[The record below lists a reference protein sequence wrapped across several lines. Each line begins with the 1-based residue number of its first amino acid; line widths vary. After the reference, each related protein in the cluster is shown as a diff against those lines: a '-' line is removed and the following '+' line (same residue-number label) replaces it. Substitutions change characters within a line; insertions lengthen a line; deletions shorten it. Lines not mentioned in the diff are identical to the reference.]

1 MTGPVEVWSDDSAAD
16 DADGVSEDGNA
27 GSSDADADAEAIG
40 AFNIPPHDL
49 QVTWNGI
56 RPGSAEVE
64 RFREWVLNVR
74 DFPMSAMP
82 PFARDKFTGRMR
94 DAIRQAKESTGTSGA
109 AEIAIT
115 DAATKA
121 VMETMRE

>member
-1 MTGPVEVWSDDSAAD
+1 
-16 DADGVSEDGNA
+16 
-27 GSSDADADAEAIG
+27 
-40 AFNIPPHDL
+40 
-49 QVTWNGI
+49 
-56 RPGSAEVE
+56 
-64 RFREWVLNVR
+64 
-74 DFPMSAMP
+74 MSAMP

-94 DAIRQAKESTGTSGA
+94 DALRQAKESTGTSGA